1 MKTNNKEKMT
11 MQEMMLEN
19 RTVFLTTAITP
30 EVLSNMMATLFYLD
44 ALSDEPINLYISSP
58 GGHVD
63 AGLGIIDVMNS
74 LRSPVHCY
82 AIGTV
87 ASMAS
92 IIFVYGAKRI
102 MTSNANIMIH
112 QPLGG
117 VQGQASDILIT
128 ATRILEMKNKL
139 TRMVCER
146 TGLSEKKVSDMMD
159 RDTWLDYDMAKKY
172 GFLTIEESE
181 DDQEAA

>member
-1 MKTNNKEKMT
+1 MKASNEKMT

-19 RTVFLTTAITP
+19 RTVFLTTTITS
-30 EVLSNMMATLFYLD
+30 EVLSNIMAIFFYLD
-44 ALSDEPINLYISSP
+44 ALSNEPIHLYISSP

-63 AGLGIIDVMNS
+63 AGLGIIDLMNEIQ
-74 LRSPVHCY
+74 SPVHCY

-92 IIFVYGAKRI
+92 IIFLYGDKRV
-102 MTSNANIMIH
+102 MLPNAQIMIH

-117 VQGQASDILIT
+117 VQGQASDIIIT

-139 TRMVCER
+139 NRMVVER
-146 TGLSEKKVSDMMD
+146 TGLDIEKVETMMD
-159 RDTWLDYDMAKKY
+159 RDTWVDYDRAVEL
-172 GFLTIEESE
+172 GFLTDAVSNV
-181 DDQEAA
+181 A